1 MDSRHDLEKA
11 LAGLP
16 TLDADPE
23 RIERIRLRCLHAL
36 NASHAH
42 KPGLQTPFV
51 QWRRR
56 LELTAVLS
64 LSAVYLA
71 VAVTSS
77 LSLLR

>member
-23 RIERIRLRCLHAL
+23 KIERIRFRCLHAL
-36 NASHAH
+36 KAQHGRE
-42 KPGLQTPFV
+42 PDLRTPFV
-51 QWRRR
+51 HWRRR

-71 VAVTSS
+71 VAVASS
-77 LSLLR
+77 FALLR